1 MLFAKLLIK
10 SLFWFFIQ
18 VGLSNK
24 ITLLKFGY
32 YRGEW
37 GGGKD
42 KFPVDS
48 FIKHSNQVTPDTV
61 KELSQYFNQYFA
73 SVGSQLAEAT
83 SSRGPA
89 VLEDAQHATDA
100 VFEPRPVTR
109 QEIINTVLPI

>member
-1 MLFAKLLIK
+1 MLFAKLLIQ

-61 KELSQYFNQYFA
+61 KELSQYFA

-83 SSRGPA
+83 TSRCPA
-89 VLEDAQHATDA
+89 VLEGAQHATDA
-100 VFEPRPVTR
+100 VFGPRPVTK
-109 QEIINTVLPI
+109 QEIINIVLPI